1 MAGRTRL
8 GRLAPLTTHVFN
20 PVMRLF
26 AGRVPGLGMLTHTGR
41 STGRAFPIPV
51 LVFRS
56 GDRFTV
62 ALWYGSEVQWV
73 MNIFAAGGCTL
84 RLRGH
89 DVRLIDPE
97 LFSDP
102 TLRPLPMPL
111 RLGGR
116 LVGLTEFV
124 RLRAA

>member
-8 GRLAPLTTHVFN
+8 GRLSPLTTHAFN

-41 STGRAFPIPV
+41 TTGCEYPTPV
-51 LVFRS
+51 LVFRT
-56 GDRFTV
+56 GDRYTV
-62 ALWYGSEVQWV
+62 ALWYGSDVQWV
-73 MNIFAAGGCTL
+73 RNILATGGCTV

-89 DVRLIDPE
+89 LAHLIDPE
-97 LFSDP
+97 LFRDP
-102 TLRPLPMPL
+102 ALRPLPGPL

-116 LVGLTEFV
+116 LVGLTDFV
-124 RLRAA
+124 RLREA